1 MKNNIKVKENII
13 IIKNEITDL
22 LESIDNLEVNIIQ
35 LNNKNTN
42 TIDFYKVM
50 MEHLILEHHD
60 LCKKIFN

>member
-1 MKNNIKVKENII
+1 MENNIKVKENII

-35 LNNKNTN
+35 LNNKNTS
-42 TIDFYKVM
+42 TIDFYKIM
-50 MEHLILEHHD
+50 MENLILEHHD

>member
-1 MKNNIKVKENII
+1 MENNIKVKENII

-35 LNNKNTN
+35 LNNKNTS
-42 TIDFYKVM
+42 TIEFYKIM
-50 MEHLILEHHD
+50 IENLILEHYY